1 MGPYRRSPLE
11 RRRQMIAVTAWI
23 VVVALVVGALASLVF
38 LNLH

>member
-1 MGPYRRSPLE
+1 
-11 RRRQMIAVTAWI
+11 MIVVTAWI